1 MLPVLALFLSIGTVL
16 MAVPIAFVSHKYGI
30 SLWKGLI
37 ATILLTVFGTLGTF
51 IMYFIENGGIGGTS
65 FYGAV
70 FLVPA
75 AFALVALLLRIP
87 YGRIMDLCA
96 IGECIMLA
104 LMKVQCQIYG
114 CCGGRLLFTTAEG
127 VNVYFPSQIMELITA
142 LVIFTL
148 LLCWALKG
156 KKQGEIYG
164 WYLLIYGV
172 ARFVLN
178 IFREAWVTKEMLLP
192 FGNIWSLVAI
202 AIGVIWLVVCRK
214 KAVAVHADAQ

>member
-1 MLPVLALFLSIGTVL
+1 MG
-16 MAVPIAFVSHKYGI
+16 VPLAFVSRKYGI
-30 SLWKGLI
+30 PVWKGCV
-37 ATILLTVFGTLGTF
+37 ATVLLTVFGTLGTF
-51 IMYFIENGGIGGTS
+51 IMYFIENKGIGTS

-127 VNVYFPSQIMELITA
+127 VNVYFPSQIAELITA
-142 LVIFTL
+142 LVIFAL

-178 IFREAWVTKEMLLP
+178 IFRQAWVTKEMLLP

-202 AIGVIWLVVCRK
+202 AIGVIWLVICRK
-214 KAVAVHADAQ
+214 KSVTVHTDAQ

>member
-16 MAVPIAFVSHKYGI
+16 MAVPIAFVSRKYGI
-30 SLWKGLI
+30 SLWKGLV

-51 IMYFIENGGIGGTS
+51 IMYFIESGGIGGTS

-70 FLVPA
+70 FFVPV

-96 IGECIMLA
+96 VGECIMLA

-114 CCGGRLLFTTAEG
+114 CCGGRLLFTTGEG
-127 VNVYFPSQIMELITA
+127 VAVYFPSQIVELVVA
-142 LVIFTL
+142 LALFAL

-156 KKQGEIYG
+156 KRRGMLYP
-164 WYLLIYGV
+164 WYLVLYGSI
-172 ARFVLN
+172 RFVLN
-178 IFREAWVTKEMLLP
+178 IFREAWVTKDMLLP
-192 FGNIWSLVAI
+192 YGNIWSLVAI
-202 AIGVIWLVVCRK
+202 AIGIVWLVLCCK
-214 KAVAVHADAQ
+214 KSAAAHGDTR

>member
-1 MLPVLALFLSIGTVL
+1 MSPTLLIFLAVGSVL
-16 MAVPIAFVSHKYGI
+16 MGVPIAFVSHKYGI

-75 AFALVALLLRIP
+75 AFALIALLLRIP
-87 YGRIMDLCA
+87 YGQIMDLCA
-96 IGECIMLA
+96 VGECIMLA

-172 ARFVLN
+172 TRFVLN

-202 AIGVIWLVVCRK
+202 AIGVIWLVICRK
-214 KAVAVHADAQ
+214 KAVAVHADAR

>member
-16 MAVPIAFVSHKYGI
+16 MAVPIAFVSRKYGI

-51 IMYFIENGGIGGTS
+51 LLYYVENGGIGGTS

-70 FLVPA
+70 FFVPA

-96 IGECIMLA
+96 VGECIMLA

-114 CCGGRLLFTTAEG
+114 CCGGRLLFTTGDG
-127 VNVYFPSQIMELITA
+127 VDVYFPSQIAELVVA
-142 LVIFTL
+142 LALFTL

-156 KKQGEIYG
+156 KHRGMLYP
-164 WYLLIYGV
+164 WYLVLYGSI
-172 ARFVLN
+172 RFVLN

-202 AIGVIWLVVCRK
+202 AIGVIWFAICRK
-214 KAVAVHADAQ
+214 KRGPRLV